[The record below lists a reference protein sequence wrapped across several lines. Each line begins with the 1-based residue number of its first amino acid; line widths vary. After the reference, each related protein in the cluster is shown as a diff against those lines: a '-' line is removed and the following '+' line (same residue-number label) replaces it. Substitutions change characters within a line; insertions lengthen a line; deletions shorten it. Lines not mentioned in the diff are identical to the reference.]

1 MREWITLGLL
11 CFGLPLY
18 GQQATARIMG
28 TVLDPS
34 SATIA
39 GAAVT
44 VTSVAT
50 SQQRSTLTS
59 SSGEYSIPFLPIGE
73 YTVMVQAP
81 GFQPKSLTG
90 IVLQVDQEAR
100 FDVTLNLGSAADAIT
115 VQAESPLLVTDDS
128 SVGQVIENKAIIN
141 MPLNGRAFWQL
152 AQLTPGVVFTPGGS
166 DITSGGQGIR
176 ATRIGLRIS
185 GSSRLAGGWLLD
197 GFDITEYELGAT
209 SITPST
215 DAIEEFKVLAG
226 GMSAEY
232 ALPSVINAAL
242 KSGTNSFHG
251 SAYEFLRN
259 EKLQARN
266 FFAAAVPPLKRNQ
279 FGATFG
285 GPIRKDKIF
294 FFGDYEGGRT
304 RQGTTTNSVVPTA
317 RSLDGDFTGGRP
329 LFDPLTT
336 AVSPTTPGQF
346 TRTAFA
352 GNVIPANRMAPQ
364 AAYFRPMFPVP
375 NQARI
380 VTSIRRHCPSI
391 PISSTSRS
399 RRESTKRTTSS
410 AGIPSRTIRRPI
422 RRHTRR
428 SGTIRCRA
436 ALRMSA

>member
-1 MREWITLGLL
+1 MRDWIALGLL
-11 CFGLPLY
+11 SFGLPLY
-18 GQQATARIMG
+18 GQQATARILG
-28 TVLDPS
+28 TVFDPS
-34 SATIA
+34 SATIS

-50 SQQRSTLTS
+50 SQQRSALTS

-81 GFQPKSLTG
+81 GFQPKSLKG

-100 FDVTLNLGSAADAIT
+100 FDVTLNLGSATDAVT
-115 VQAESPLLVTDDS
+115 VQAESPLLVTDVS

-176 ATRIGLRIS
+176 ATRVGLRIS
-185 GSSRLAGGWLLD
+185 GSSRLAGGWFLD

-215 DAIEEFKVLAG
+215 DALEEFKVLAG
-226 GMSAEY
+226 GMSAEW

-242 KSGTNSFHG
+242 KSGGNSFHG

-266 FFAAAVPPLKRNQ
+266 FFSATIPPLKRNQ
-279 FGATFG
+279 FGSTFG
-285 GPIRKDKIF
+285 GPIKKDKIF

-304 RQGTTTNSVVPTA
+304 RQGTTINSVVPTA
-317 RSLDGDFTGGRP
+317 ANLNGDFAGGRP
-329 LFDPLTT
+329 IFDPLST
-336 AVSPTTPGQF
+336 ATSSTAGQF
-346 TRTAFA
+346 TRTAFS
-352 GNVIPANRMAPQ
+352 GNAIPADRIAPQ
-364 AAYFRPMFPVP
+364 AAFFKSMFP
-375 NQARI
+375 I
-380 VTSIRRHCPSI
+380 
-391 PISSTSRS
+391 
-399 RRESTKRTTSS
+399 
-410 AGIPSRTIRRPI
+410 
-422 RRHTRR
+422 
-428 SGTIRCRA
+428 
-436 ALRMSA
+436 